1 MASTIQAPTRW
12 VLREFFQKSSKLVA
26 PAEDLHDES
35 EFNEEELS
43 DDDSDY
49 GNGMYTT
56 RFHPP
61 TYLYSYT
68 LSEEKGK
75 GPSSK
80 EGENRFR
87 QAVLGEKLQTDKE
100 SQLAPSHAVGRPFRG
115 QEIALAVATH
125 PHH

>member
-12 VLREFFQKSSKLVA
+12 VLREFFQKSSKLVVS
-26 PAEDLHDES
+26 AEDLHDES

-75 GPSSK
+75 GPPVKKAKTGSAKQFSVK
-80 EGENRFR
+80 SFR
-87 QAVLGEKLQTDKE
+87 QTKSLSLLPAMPLDVLFEVKKL
-100 SQLAPSHAVGRPFRG
+100 L
-115 QEIALAVATH
+115 
-125 PHH
+125 